1 MIRCATMLVFALFF
15 APLGLLLAS
24 DLGDV
29 AGDSRVAHANDVG
42 EIAVAKGTTY
52 IATTNEQNPAPLTL
66 GKRKIAWVAHP
77 TDPAQKIAI
86 LTIPYREKPQIF
98 QASKTMRV
106 RVLEGDYRKETI
118 NVAPSHAKPNKQ
130 NQQRIERERKEAQQ
144 IYSRYTPKRYWD
156 SPFAL
161 PLNSA
166 ITSPYGSARI
176 FNGEIASY
184 HSGTDF
190 RANIGTPIAAS
201 NDGVVVIAKDRF
213 LAGGSVVID
222 HGQGIFSM
230 YYHCSELKVS
240 VGDAVKKGDLIAL
253 SGNSGRVSGP
263 HLHFGFL
270 VNGAQVDPL
279 DFIDKIN
286 LLF

>member
-1 MIRCATMLVFALFF
+1 MIRYAMLFF
-15 APLGLLLAS
+15 AQLLCSGLLLADNRS
-24 DLGDV
+24 
-29 AGDSRVAHANDVG
+29 
-42 EIAVAKGTTY
+42 EIVVAKGTTY
-52 IATTNEQNPAPLTL
+52 IATTKEQNPAPLLL

-77 TDPAQKIAI
+77 ADSTQKIAI
-86 LTIPYREKPQIF
+86 LTIPYREKSQIF
-98 QASKTMRV
+98 QASKTIQV
-106 RVLEGDYRKETI
+106 RVIEGDYPKEII

-144 IYSRYTPKRYWD
+144 IYARYEPKRYWD

-161 PLNSA
+161 PMNSA
-166 ITSPYGSARI
+166 ITSPYGSARV

-190 RANIGTPIAAS
+190 RAPIGTPIRAS
-201 NDGVVVIAKDRF
+201 NDGVVVIAKERF

-270 VNGAQVDPL
+270 VHGASVDPL
-279 DFIDKIN
+279 DFIAKIHM
-286 LLF
+286 LFQGGPHASQSEN